1 MTSNPGGISQSNTGQ
16 MSGGMQA
23 AIGNNSQQNM
33 QAQTVPAEKTL
44 SQEDVLRL
52 LGEIQQILQGST
64 LPEDVKQKASNRLG
78 AAVDEVQ
85 QKEPDKQLAA
95 GNLKRMTETL
105 EDASKTLNAGQGLVE
120 KVQPILGQLL
130 GWLNVAK
137 SFFGL

>member
-1 MTSNPGGISQSNTGQ
+1 MSSNPSGISQFNTGQ

-23 AIGNNSQQNM
+23 AIGNNNQQLM
-33 QAQTVPAEKTL
+33 QAQTVPAQKALT
-44 SQEDVLRL
+44 QEDVLRL
-52 LGEIQQILQGST
+52 LSEIQQLLQSSS
-64 LPEDVKQKASNRLG
+64 LPEDIKQKASNRLG

-85 QKEPDKQLAA
+85 QKEPDKKLAA
-95 GNLKRMTETL
+95 GNLKRMAETL
-105 EDASKTLNAGQGLVE
+105 EDASKTLSAGKGLVE

>member
-1 MTSNPGGISQSNTGQ
+1 MSSNPGGISQSNTGQ

-23 AIGNNSQQNM
+23 AIGNNNQQNM
-33 QAQTVPAEKTL
+33 QVQTSPADKSL
-44 SQEDVLRL
+44 SQADVIRL
-52 LGEIQQILQGST
+52 LSEIQQILQGST
-64 LPEDVKQKASNRLG
+64 LPEDIKQKANNRLA

-85 QKEPDKQLAA
+85 QPEPDKKLAA

-120 KVQPILGQLL
+120 KVQPILEQLL

-137 SFFGL
+137 SFFGF

>member
-1 MTSNPGGISQSNTGQ
+1 MSSNPGGISQSNTGQ

-23 AIGNNSQQNM
+23 AIGNNNQQNM
-33 QAQTVPAEKTL
+33 QAQTAPAQKALT
-44 SQEDVLRL
+44 QEDVLRL
-52 LGEIQQILQGST
+52 LGEIQQLLQESI
-64 LPEDVKQKASNRLG
+64 LPEDIKQKASTRLG

-85 QKEPDKQLAA
+85 QKEPDKKLAA
-95 GNLKRMTETL
+95 GNLKRMAETL

-120 KVQPILGQLL
+120 KVQPILVQLL

>member
-23 AIGNNSQQNM
+23 AIGNNNQQNM
-33 QAQTVPAEKTL
+33 QAQTVPAQKALT
-44 SQEDVLRL
+44 QEDVLKL

-64 LPEDVKQKASNRLG
+64 LPEDIKQKASNRLG
-78 AAVDEVQ
+78 AVVDEVQ

-120 KVQPILGQLL
+120 KVQPILVQLL
-130 GWLNVAK
+130 SWLNVAK

>member
-23 AIGNNSQQNM
+23 AIGNNNQQNM
-33 QAQTVPAEKTL
+33 QAQTVPAQKTL

-64 LPEDVKQKASNRLG
+64 LPEDIKQKASNRLG

>member
-23 AIGNNSQQNM
+23 AIGDNNQQNM
-33 QAQTVPAEKTL
+33 QAQTVPAQKTL

-64 LPEDVKQKASNRLG
+64 LPEDIKQKASNRLG

-85 QKEPDKQLAA
+85 QKDPDKQLAA

>member
-1 MTSNPGGISQSNTGQ
+1 MSSNPGGISQSNTGQ

-23 AIGNNSQQNM
+23 AIGNNNQQNM
-33 QAQTVPAEKTL
+33 QVQTSPADKSL
-44 SQEDVLRL
+44 FQADVIRL
-52 LGEIQQILQGST
+52 LSEIQQILQGST
-64 LPEDVKQKASNRLG
+64 LPEDIKQKANNRLA

-85 QKEPDKQLAA
+85 QPEPDKKLAA

-120 KVQPILGQLL
+120 KVQPILEQLL

-137 SFFGL
+137 SFFGF

>member
-1 MTSNPGGISQSNTGQ
+1 MSNNPSGISQSNTGQ

-23 AIGNNSQQNM
+23 AIGNNNQQLM
-33 QAQTVPAEKTL
+33 QAQTVPAQKALT
-44 SQEDVLRL
+44 QEDVLRL
-52 LGEIQQILQGST
+52 LGEIQQLLQGST
-64 LPEDVKQKASNRLG
+64 LPEEIKQKASTRLE

-85 QKEPDKQLAA
+85 QKEPDKKLAA

-105 EDASKTLNAGQGLVE
+105 EDASKTLSAGKGLVD

>member
-23 AIGNNSQQNM
+23 AIGNNNQQNM
-33 QAQTVPAEKTL
+33 QAQTVPAQKALT
-44 SQEDVLRL
+44 QEDVLRL

-64 LPEDVKQKASNRLG
+64 LPEDIKQKASNRLG

-120 KVQPILGQLL
+120 KVQPILVQLL

>member
-1 MTSNPGGISQSNTGQ
+1 MYSNPSGISQSNTGQ
-16 MSGGMQA
+16 ISGGMQA
-23 AIGNNSQQNM
+23 AIGNNNQQNI
-33 QAQTVPAEKTL
+33 QAQTVPEQKALT
-44 SQEDVLRL
+44 QEDVLTL
-52 LGEIQQILQGST
+52 LGEIQQLLQGSN
-64 LPEDVKQKASNRLG
+64 LPEDIKQKASTRLG

-85 QKEPDKQLAA
+85 QKEPDKKLAA

-105 EDASKTLNAGQGLVE
+105 EDASKTLNAGKGLVE

>member
-23 AIGNNSQQNM
+23 AIGNNNQQNM
-33 QAQTVPAEKTL
+33 QAQTVPAQKTL

-64 LPEDVKQKASNRLG
+64 LPEDIKQKASNQLG

-120 KVQPILGQLL
+120 KVQPILMNLL
-130 GWLNVAK
+130 LCRL
-137 SFFGL
+137 SIPD